1 MSEQEPISPISN
13 NQTPMREQVGEGRG
27 IVAKIL
33 DSFLSLFD
41 TPAEKIDE
49 IIYKVTNISET
60 NYKIAQRMSDEGKYR
75 DAIWRLKIAL
85 WLSPHYQEA
94 HYLMGCC
101 YVAEENAQ
109 KGAYHLRRAVELN
122 PHDEVALF
130 MLAALD
136 PTSLDPSMMPLTM
149 PQEMSHDYFSNN
161 AKNYENMQSDAGYK
175 GHQLADMAVWDL
187 LDPRRVNYEILE
199 LGSGTGLCGTLLAQR
214 ADRLVGVD
222 FCKDMLDIGKA
233 KRRPD
238 GRRVY
243 SESILQDARYFMI
256 DAQQPEYDAIVA
268 AHVFNY
274 IGDISY
280 IFEGAARALKEDGVF
295 IFQTEI
301 YEANDWYGLLPGLG
315 RFGHSEA
322 YIRNQCERVG
332 LRFIESETVNVY
344 PDYQMHQYRVKK
356 TASYAEQE

>member
-1 MSEQEPISPISN
+1 MSERDPISPISN
-13 NQTPMREQVGEGRG
+13 NQTPLKEQLGEGRS
-27 IVAKIL
+27 VLQKIL

-41 TPAEKIDE
+41 APSEKIDD
-49 IIYKVTNISET
+49 IIYKFKHVPET
-60 NYKIAQRMSDEGKYR
+60 NYNIAKRMSDAGNYR

-85 WLSPHYQEA
+85 WLSPNYQQA
-94 HYLMGCC
+94 HYLLGCC
-101 YVAEENAQ
+101 YVAEEEAQ
-109 KGAYHLRRAVELN
+109 KGAHHLSRAVALN
-122 PHDEVALF
+122 PQDEVAVF

-136 PTSLDPSMMPLTM
+136 PNAIDPSMMPLTM

-161 AKNYENMQSDAGYK
+161 ARDYENMQSDAGYK
-175 GHQLADMAVWDL
+175 GHQLADMALWDL

-233 KRRPD
+233 KRRPN

-243 SESILQDARYFMI
+243 SESILQDARFFMI
-256 DAQQPEYDAIVA
+256 DAQQPEYDAIIA
-268 AHVFNY
+268 AHLFNY

-280 IFEGAARALKEDGVF
+280 IFEGAARALKEGGVF

-301 YEANDWYGLLPGLG
+301 YTANAWYGLLPGLG

-322 YIRNQCERVG
+322 YIRSECERVG

-344 PDYQMHQYRVKK
+344 PDYEMHQYRVQKP
-356 TASYAEQE
+356 SYEHQS